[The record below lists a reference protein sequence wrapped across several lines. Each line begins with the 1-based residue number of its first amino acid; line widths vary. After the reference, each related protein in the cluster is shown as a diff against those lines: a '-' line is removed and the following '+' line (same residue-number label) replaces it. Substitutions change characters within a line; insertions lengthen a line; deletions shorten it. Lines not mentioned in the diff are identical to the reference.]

1 MSKLK
6 IAFHWLAS
14 CGGCEVSLL
23 DIDDVILEVAA
34 IADIVFMPLAVD
46 GKWSDINA
54 MDDKE
59 IDISFINGA
68 VRNDDNIHEIKI
80 LRQKSKIVVAYGQ
93 CSTSGGIIGLGNTFN
108 VSDLLEYA
116 YKDAPSV
123 DNPNPEVNI
132 PSPIY
137 EENGIVLTL
146 PTLNDQVTAIDQHID
161 VDYYLPG
168 CPPPVPKIVNAIIA
182 IRDNKLPSKG
192 AFLTSSKSVC
202 DECSRTR
209 SERRDIKITEFK
221 RPHEIIPGELDDE
234 KCLLEQGVICLGP
247 ITRSCGEHYCMDV
260 NMPCRGCMGLTPDTR
275 DPAAKMVSVISQ
287 FSAHMTD
294 EEVKKLTQSIVDPVG
309 LFYRFSFPK
318 SMIKKSLYKEV

>member
-23 DIDDVILEVAA
+23 DIDEVILDVAA

-46 GKWSDINA
+46 GKWNDVVA
-54 MDDKE
+54 MQDGA

-68 VRNDDNIHEIKI
+68 VRNEENIHEIKV
-80 LRQKSKIVVAYGQ
+80 LRQKSKVVVAYGQ
-93 CSTSGGIIGLGNTFN
+93 CSTSGGVIGLGNTFN
-108 VSDLLEYA
+108 VQDLLNYA

-123 DNPNPEVNI
+123 VNDK
-132 PSPIY
+132 PDENMPTPTY
-137 EENGIVLTL
+137 EENGVTLTL
-146 PTLNDQVTAIDQHID
+146 PLLTETVTSIDQHID

-168 CPPPVPKIVNAIIA
+168 CPPPVPKIIDAILA
-182 IRDNKLPSKG
+182 IKDNKLPQKG
-192 AFLTSSKSVC
+192 SFLAPTKSVC

-221 RPHEIIPGELDDE
+221 RPHEVLPGELNDDQ
-234 KCLLEQGVICLGP
+234 CLLEQGVICMGP
-247 ITRSCGEHYCMDV
+247 VTRSCGGHYCMDV

-275 DPAAKMVSVISQ
+275 DPAAKMISVISQ

-294 EEVKKLTQSIVDPVG
+294 DEVKGLVESMVDPVG

>member
-23 DIDDVILEVAA
+23 DIDEVILDVAA

-46 GKWSDINA
+46 GKWNDVVA
-54 MDDKE
+54 MEDGA

-68 VRNDDNIHEIKI
+68 VRNEENIHEIKV
-80 LRQKSKIVVAYGQ
+80 LRQKSKVVVAYGQ
-93 CSTSGGIIGLGNTFN
+93 CSTSGGVIGLGNTFN
-108 VSDLLEYA
+108 VQDLLNYA

-123 DNPNPEVNI
+123 INDKPSENM
-132 PSPIY
+132 PSPTY
-137 EENGIVLTL
+137 EENGVTLTL
-146 PTLNDQVTAIDQHID
+146 PLLTETVTSIDQHID

-168 CPPPVPKIVNAIIA
+168 CPPPVPKVIDAILA
-182 IRDNKLPSKG
+182 IKENKLPPKG
-192 AFLTSSKSVC
+192 TFLAPTKSVC

-209 SERRDIKITEFK
+209 AERRDIKITEFK
-221 RPHEIIPGELDDE
+221 RPHEVLPGELNDE
-234 KCLLEQGVICLGP
+234 QCLLEQGVICMGP
-247 ITRSCGEHYCMDV
+247 ITRSCGGHYCMDV

-275 DPAAKMVSVISQ
+275 DPAAKMISVISQ

-294 EEVKKLTQSIVDPVG
+294 GEVKGLVDSMVDPVG

-318 SMIKKSLYKEV
+318 SMINKSLYKEV

>member
-6 IAFHWLAS
+6 IAFHWLAC

-23 DIDDVILEVAA
+23 DIDEVILDLAA

-68 VRNDDNIHEIKI
+68 VRNEDDIHEIKL
-80 LRQKSKIVVAYGQ
+80 LRQKSKTIVAYGQ
-93 CSTSGGIIGLGNTFN
+93 CSTSGGVIGLGNTFE
-108 VSDLLEYA
+108 VQDLLQYV

-123 DNPNPEVNI
+123 VNPNPEVNM
-132 PSPIY
+132 PTPVY
-137 EENGIVLTL
+137 QENGTILTL
-146 PTLNDQVTAIDQHID
+146 PALNDQVTSIDQHIE

-168 CPPPVPKIVNAIIA
+168 CPPPVPKIVNSILAIK
-182 IRDNKLPSKG
+182 DNKLPPKG
-192 AFLTSSKSVC
+192 SFLTSNKSVC
-202 DECSRTR
+202 DECNRTR
-209 SERRDIKITEFK
+209 SDRREIKITEFK
-221 RPHEIIPGELDDE
+221 RPHEIVPGELDND

-275 DPAAKMVSVISQ
+275 DPAAKMISVVSQ
-287 FSAHMTD
+287 FSVNMTD
-294 EEVKKLTQSIVDPVG
+294 EEVKKLTESVIDPVG

-318 SMIKKSLYKEV
+318 SLIKKSVYKEV

>member
-6 IAFHWLAS
+6 IAFHWLAC

-23 DIDDVILEVAA
+23 DIDEVILDVAA

-46 GKWSDINA
+46 GKWTDIDA

-68 VRNDDNIHEIKI
+68 VRNDEDIHEIKL
-80 LRQKSKIVVAYGQ
+80 LRQKSKTVIAYGQ
-93 CSTSGGIIGLGNTFN
+93 CSSSGGVIGLGNTFN
-108 VSDLLEYA
+108 VNDLMQYV

-123 DNPNPEVNI
+123 FNPDPENNMPKSV
-132 PSPIY
+132 Y
-137 EENGIVLTL
+137 TENGTTLTL
-146 PTLNDQVTAIDQHID
+146 PTLNDYVTSIDQHID

-168 CPPPVPKIVNAIIA
+168 CPPPVPKVIGAIVAIKE
-182 IRDNKLPSKG
+182 NKLPPKG
-192 AFLTSSKSVC
+192 SYLTSNKSVC

-209 SERRDIKITEFK
+209 SERRDIKITEFR
-221 RPHEIIPGELDDE
+221 RPHEIVPGELDDD

-275 DPAAKMVSVISQ
+275 DPAAKMISVISQ

-294 EEVKKLTQSIVDPVG
+294 EEVKKLTESIADPVG

-318 SMIKKSLYKEV
+318 AMIKNSLYKEV